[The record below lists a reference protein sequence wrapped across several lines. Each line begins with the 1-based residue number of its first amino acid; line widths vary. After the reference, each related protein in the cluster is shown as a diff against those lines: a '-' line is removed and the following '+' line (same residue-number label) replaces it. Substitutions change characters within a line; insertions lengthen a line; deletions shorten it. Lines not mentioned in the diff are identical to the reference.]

1 MIKSR
6 HNQTCWGNLR
16 LWQSVV
22 GWGGSNS
29 RWFEGSLFDTRIL
42 GPLQTWVLTV
52 LILELCRLDFWDC
65 FQTSILRA
73 HQSSF
78 GYVWSCHEKWTD
90 IALKPLKDPKE
101 EAVEAPRWTVAT
113 SSCTTKMVLTKL
125 LTYYAFRVQK
135 KSFMSTGMIGK
146 ASSPESPWSTW
157 TWSHQFGRHK
167 TSGLEWKSHS
177 EWWHTPR
184 HAACGQAT
192 DGRRG
197 QDAPVLPMRGR
208 LSRLRHVWASNQW
221 KNSIGSMDCGSGSKR
236 FSSTKNSWRARLFK
250 SKRYRFWDYR
260 FLKKWYCIFCRFL
273 NWRSHRHDSVSHQSL
288 CFCCAKAAVNCVLRE
303 FAELGFLDLHRSGNL

>member
-1 MIKSR
+1 MKNELTLHS
-6 HNQTCWGNLR
+6 NQFFKQITL
-16 LWQSVV
+16 QS
-22 GWGGSNS
+22 N
-29 RWFEGSLFDTRIL
+29 
-42 GPLQTWVLTV
+42 
-52 LILELCRLDFWDC
+52 
-65 FQTSILRA
+65 
-73 HQSSF
+73 
-78 GYVWSCHEKWTD
+78 
-90 IALKPLKDPKE
+90 PKE

-113 SSCTTKMVLTKL
+113 SRCTTKMVLTKL
-125 LTYYAFRVQK
+125 LILCLQGPK

-146 ASSPESPWSTW
+146 ASPESPWSTW

-221 KNSIGSMDCGSGSKR
+221 KNSIGSMDYGSGSKR
-236 FSSTKNSWRARLFK
+236 FSSTSKNSWRARLFK
-250 SKRYRFWDYR
+250 SQR
-260 FLKKWYCIFCRFL
+260 CRFL
-273 NWRSHRHDSVSHQSL
+273 GLSFSQKEMILIDTAS
-288 CFCCAKAAVNCVLRE
+288 
-303 FAELGFLDLHRSGNL
+303 FAGSST